1 MSQMKDDATNK
12 FGIEVQGIDLPEEI
26 KKRIASELQEVVL
39 RNIATLDLR
48 GPRPQ
53 EIGPKQEDFYVKPVF
68 ERRWVGF
75 LLKYLGQFQNNPVKE
90 LPGQINENPTFFT
103 RSR

>member
-26 KKRIASELQEVVL
+26 KKRIASELEEVVL
-39 RNIATLDLR
+39 RNLASLDI

-53 EIGPKQEDFYVKPVF
+53 EIGPKQEDLYIKPIF
-68 ERRWVGF
+68 KQWWYGM
-75 LLKYLGQFQNNPVKE
+75 LAKYLGRLQDERVKD

-103 RSR
+103 RSQ